1 MMLSRAGIF
10 YGIMLGLLAANLYS
24 FGQGENAVGAG
35 LTADN
40 AVQTQAVSGEP
51 AEPPRETTTRDPFWP
66 IDYVPVVEVHKTD
79 LPAQEGEGDPRGHVD
94 YSRLS
99 PEEQAVI
106 KSQMAVGG
114 ILQQG
119 AICLAIINKQLV
131 KQGETLTFSGTGKT
145 YDFVVRDLTPDK
157 IVLESM
163 Q

>member
-1 MMLSRAGIF
+1 MRSQVGIF
-10 YGIMLGLLAANLYS
+10 YGIMLGLLAANLYA
-24 FGQGENAVGAG
+24 FGQVENAVGIG
-35 LTADN
+35 LTTDN

-51 AEPPRETTTRDPFWP
+51 AEPPGETTTRDPFWP
-66 IDYVPVVEVHKTD
+66 IEYVPVVVEDERAD
-79 LPAQEGEGDPRGHVD
+79 LPAQEGEGDPQGHVD

-119 AICLAIINKQLV
+119 DICLAIINKQLV
-131 KQGETLTFSGTGKT
+131 KQGETLTFSGAEKT

>member
-1 MMLSRAGIF
+1 MRSRAGIF
-10 YGIMLGLLAANLYS
+10 YGIMLGLLTADLYS
-24 FGQGENAVGAG
+24 FGQVENAVGTG
-35 LTADN
+35 LTKDN

-51 AEPPRETTTRDPFWP
+51 AEPLRETTTRDPFWP
-66 IDYVPVVEVHKTD
+66 IDYVPVVQD
-79 LPAQEGEGDPRGHVD
+79 LEADRPGQQGVGDPQGHID

-119 AICLAIINKQLV
+119 DICLAIINKQLV
-131 KQGETLTFSGTGKT
+131 KRGETLTFSGMGKT